1 MNIFRL
7 ASLATVL
14 SILLVSA
21 ARADHRAPLPATI
34 EERVCT
40 LVADLDD
47 VIADFQFT
55 EGETPT
61 FGDDRLN
68 RALVRAR
75 QNVVTARMEISFGN
89 LTRGFRSMRASVREL
104 EKGAGVP
111 VSGNGFADD
120 LAVLLSG
127 RAEFFTEDLLLM
139 AAMLGAVSD
148 ERVHTAELD
157 YLEGKALRFSGEWEN
172 ATVLFGRAI
181 HKLDKELVLG
191 PLTCS

>member
-89 LTRGFRSMRASVREL
+89 LTRGLRSRLFFGFWTGWSDEAANSASPIPRAS
-104 EKGAGVP
+104 GCW
-111 VSGNGFADD
+111 
-120 LAVLLSG
+120 LA
-127 RAEFFTEDLLLM
+127 
-139 AAMLGAVSD
+139 
-148 ERVHTAELD
+148 
-157 YLEGKALRFSGEWEN
+157 
-172 ATVLFGRAI
+172 
-181 HKLDKELVLG
+181 
-191 PLTCS
+191 